1 MTYFVASVKDE
12 RCGWVCG
19 CVVAGRR
26 YPTALLGWD
35 VKGKVRTGAKS
46 GSMKQ
51 GTLRTVL

>member
-12 RCGWVCG
+12 RGVGG